1 MGNLKIGTMVTV
13 VDEAD
18 VMKKQI
24 GVVVYFDKKRDK
36 ILVRFG
42 GQQQLYY
49 ALNQLKEYQ

>member
-42 GQQQLYY
+42 GQQRLYY
-49 ALNQLKEYQ
+49 ALDQLKEY